1 MIILSIK
8 LIIKLK
14 YEKYKLLAKLY
25 NSSITD
31 QRFNPKL
38 ILKLYF

>member
-14 YEKYKLLAKLY
+14 YEKYKLLAKTIQLKY
-25 NSSITD
+25 N
-31 QRFNPKL
+31 RPK
-38 ILKLYF
+38 IQS